1 MWRLEKFRRRERGW
15 KKVGLCLVAAAG
27 WAVPSDVW
35 AAVCFLP
42 DCVDKKLKFVPSG
55 VESCLAAG
63 YESSSSRICPEYS
76 NIEHCPE
83 NSSYIKCNLRQWC
96 LDHAYVET
104 ECDVPY
110 YLDEKCPNGEELYK
124 NCSVDYERSCQDLS
138 EDYVAVC
145 PDGFGRDETEVC
157 PYSNLYA
164 KCCNLCE
171 GFDYE
176 ADEIPEG
183 YVAGNSCFACGDV
196 MKYEKEVNPCIGYQR
211 CPDGHKSGTGECR
224 HGDEIW
230 YEECGAYECDLP
242 FCPEGTECR
251 FEACSEKYCGLGCLA
266 DYENYCTVPITDCNL
281 LGYTREDCAGD
292 RLICPYDEQK
302 YYCI

>member
-1 MWRLEKFRRRERGW
+1 M
-15 KKVGLCLVAAAG
+15 
-27 WAVPSDVW
+27 
-35 AAVCFLP
+35 
-42 DCVDKKLKFVPSG
+42 DKKLKFVPSG

-83 NSSYIKCNLRQWC
+83 NSSLILNVICANGVLIMLTWKR
-96 LDHAYVET
+96 

-211 CPDGHKSGTGECR
+211 CPDGHK
-224 HGDEIW
+224 
-230 YEECGAYECDLP
+230 AY
-242 FCPEGTECR
+242 GR
-251 FEACSEKYCGLGCLA
+251 
-266 DYENYCTVPITDCNL
+266 VPP
-281 LGYTREDCAGD
+281 R
-292 RLICPYDEQK
+292 
-302 YYCI
+302 